1 MKACGLWKASKL
13 IELVGIFR
21 QTTSKLRETAQNHG
35 NLMKIQCIK
44 DTVSRKK
51 KNSEE
56 VKPTISKILL
66 VRETAKNHG
75 NLTTIQCVKDTLS
88 RKKM

>member
-51 KNSEE
+51 KILKKSNPRFQRFFWSERL
-56 VKPTISKILL
+56 PKIM
-66 VRETAKNHG
+66 E
-75 NLTTIQCVKDTLS
+75 I
-88 RKKM
+88 

>member
-51 KNSEE
+51 KF
-56 VKPTISKILL
+56 
-66 VRETAKNHG
+66 
-75 NLTTIQCVKDTLS
+75 
-88 RKKM
+88 